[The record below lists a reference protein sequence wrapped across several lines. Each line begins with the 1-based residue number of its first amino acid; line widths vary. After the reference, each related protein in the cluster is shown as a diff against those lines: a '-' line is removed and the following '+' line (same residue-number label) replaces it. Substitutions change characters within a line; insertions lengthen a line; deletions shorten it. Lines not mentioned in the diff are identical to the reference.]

1 MGLLGLLLGEADAE
15 ESEDVSVCG
24 LHISVGLDQGLPLLN
39 HGPELVGGEAHAVKV
54 GQTVLALDVFTDE
67 LELLERPLGILLVL
81 KISQRDFIDASL
93 ESIRSDPGALGS
105 VHQGLSDI
113 ANLEGGWG
121 LNIVPVFA
129 GERIDNLFFH
139 ALLASFGEAL

>member
-1 MGLLGLLLGEADAE
+1 MGLLCLLLGEADAE

-67 LELLERPLGILLVL
+67 LELLERPLGIL
-81 KISQRDFIDASL
+81 KIKFYI
-93 ESIRSDPGALGS
+93 
-105 VHQGLSDI
+105 
-113 ANLEGGWG
+113 
-121 LNIVPVFA
+121 LNFLAHGVF
-129 GERIDNLFFH
+129 
-139 ALLASFGEAL
+139 S